1 MCVLRQNH
9 QALNMENNEVI
20 AYYDYVDYDDYGGSS
35 SIHCDIVR
43 FIAPPIKT
51 GNGSMPWVFYYDVAY
66 TTHQGVARARFFR
79 TKRDAFAWIAG
90 DQVGDHPLV
99 HIVKH
104 NWDFSN
110 PQLARV

>member
-1 MCVLRQNH
+1 
-9 QALNMENNEVI
+9 MENNEVI

-43 FIAPPIKT
+43 FIAPPIET
-51 GNGSMPWVFYYDVAY
+51 GNGSMSWAVVHDIVINNIGPFRKSRY
-66 TTHQGVARARFFR
+66 FR

-90 DQVGDHPLV
+90 DQVGDHPLL
-99 HIVKH
+99 HIVKP

-110 PQLARV
+110 PQKD